1 MAGPNLLIGNGQ
13 VLAGPTV
20 REVSGSGSKHFPY
33 TIERARERLGP
44 AIDLVVEAIEKLP
57 EAAKPKGE
65 GTGMVMVHPA
75 FLAKTRMPSSVF
87 NRAGLRMVG
96 SRSAQVIPEND
107 HRERAPFG
115 AQPTAEMYVAGTSEA
130 FRELA
135 RMLRSEDTGKGVQEE
150 FCKLEKVLVLDAPS
164 RMIHLEGS
172 DTQLELEVVLHG
184 HDSDKA
190 LLDAFDGHALA
201 CGVMLARQK
210 LLGVPGL
217 VFMPA
222 AAPRERLLEFASFTA
237 LRVVRRLPQLRLH
250 RPVVRQSHHGAA
262 PVLPDADCLDNS
274 LKVVVFDG
282 GLGAKDFAR
291 WCTETIPPSLATTA
305 ADYLLHGTD
314 VTSALLFGA
323 ADLAGDT
330 LPRPFF
336 NVQHHR
342 VLGSANEVDVDLYD
356 CMHRIKQILSAGDV
370 DFANLSLGPRMCIDD
385 DQPHAWTAM
394 LDEQLANGR
403 TLVTVA
409 VGNDGDLTDGKGRVQ
424 PPADAV
430 NALAVGSADSR
441 EFMWR
446 RAVYSCYGPGRSP
459 GLVKPDGVVFG
470 GTKENPLVLFNP
482 LAGGL
487 TGVQGTS
494 FAAPLAL
501 RAAAATRALAKT
513 PLSAT
518 ALRALMIHRADRF
531 GGHDSRD
538 IGWGRFPEEPEQLLT
553 CGDHEVSVLYQGKI
567 DAGGRMRIGVPVPP
581 VAMGVKLTITATFC
595 FTSPVDAADPV
606 NYTRHG
612 LTVFFRP
619 RGAGSTE
626 PFFSKGGYE
635 TEHELRHDAHK
646 WETVLHQAVSFDAHE
661 LLDACFDV
669 DHGAREHGLAV
680 DNSVAPSLP
689 YVLVVTVSTQKG
701 EPIYQTVMQKYRM
714 LAPIELR
721 TKVQLPSGGG
731 R

>member
-13 VLAGPTV
+13 VLAAPTV
-20 REVSGSGSKHFPY
+20 REVSGSSTKNFPY
-33 TIERARERLGP
+33 SIEQARERLGP
-44 AIDLVVEAIEKLP
+44 AIDLVAQTIDGLP

-65 GTGMVMVHPA
+65 GTGLVMVHPA

-96 SRSAQVIPEND
+96 SRSAHVVPVND
-107 HRERAPFG
+107 HRERPPVG
-115 AQPTAEMYVAGTSEA
+115 QQPTAEMYVAGTSQA

-150 FCKLEKVLVLDAPS
+150 FCKLEKVLVLDAPK

-172 DTQLELEVVLHG
+172 DKQVQLEVVLHG
-184 HDSDKA
+184 YEGDQT
-190 LLDAFDGHALA
+190 LLDAFDAYA
-201 CGVMLARQK
+201 EVCGVQIAREK

-237 LRVVRRLPQLRLH
+237 LRAVRRLPQLRLH
-250 RPVVRQSHHGAA
+250 RPVVRQRQQGVV
-262 PVLPDADCLDNS
+262 PVLPDADCVDSS

-282 GLGAKDFAR
+282 GLGAKDFDR
-291 WCTETIPPSLATTA
+291 WCSETVPPALMSTA
-305 ADYLLHGTD
+305 SDYLLHGMD

-356 CMHRIKQILSAGDV
+356 CMHRIKKILSAGDV

-394 LDEQLANGR
+394 LDEQLASGR

-441 EFMWR
+441 EFMWD
-446 RAVYSCYGPGRSP
+446 RAAYSCYGPGRSP

-470 GTKENPLVLFNP
+470 GTNETPLILFNP

-518 ALRALMIHRADRF
+518 TLRALMIHRADRF
-531 GGHDSRD
+531 GGHDPRD
-538 IGWGRFPEEPEQLLT
+538 IGWGRFAESPEQLLT
-553 CGDHEVSVLYQGKI
+553 CGDHEVSVLYQGSI
-567 DAGGRMRIGVPVPP
+567 AAGARLRIGVPVPP
-581 VAMGVKLTITATFC
+581 VAMGVKLNITATFC
-595 FTSPVDAADPV
+595 FASSVDAADPV

-619 RGAGSTE
+619 RGAESSA

-646 WETVLHQAVSFDAHE
+646 WETVLHQTAHFEAHE

-680 DNSVAPSLP
+680 NNDEATALP

-701 EPIYQTVMQKYRM
+701 EAIYQTVMQKYRM

-721 TKVQLPSGGG
+721 AKIQLSGG
-731 R
+731 RE

>member
-1 MAGPNLLIGNGQ
+1 MAGPNLLIGNGE
-13 VLAGPTV
+13 VLAAPTA
-20 REVSGSGSKHFPY
+20 REISGSSSKKFPY
-33 TIERARERLGP
+33 SIERARERLGS
-44 AIDLVVEAIEKLP
+44 AIDLVAETIDELP
-57 EAAKPKGE
+57 DRAKPKGE
-65 GTGMVMVHPA
+65 GTGLILVHPA

-96 SRSAQVIPEND
+96 SRNAQVVPEHD
-107 HRERAPFG
+107 HRERVPAG
-115 AQPTAEMYVAGTSEA
+115 EQPTAEMYVAGTSEA

-150 FCKLEKVLVLDAPS
+150 FRKLERVSVLDAAA
-164 RMIHLEGS
+164 RMINLEGK
-172 DTQLELEVVLHG
+172 DAELKLEVILHG
-184 HDSDKA
+184 YESDNA
-190 LLDAFDGHALA
+190 LLDAFVSHARA
-201 CGVMLARQK
+201 CGVLLTPQK

-222 AAPRERLLEFASFTA
+222 AAPRERLSEFASFTA
-237 LRVVRRLPQLRLH
+237 LRAVRRLPQLRLH
-250 RPVVRQSHHGAA
+250 RPVVRQSQHGAA
-262 PVLPDADCLDNS
+262 PALPDEDCLDNS

-282 GLGAKDFAR
+282 GLGAKNFSR
-291 WCTETIPPSLATTA
+291 WCAETVPTSLASTA

-323 ADLAGDT
+323 ADLTGDT

-342 VLGSANEVDVDLYD
+342 VLGSSDEADVDLYD
-356 CMHRIKQILSAGDV
+356 CMHRIKKILAAGDV

-394 LDEQLANGR
+394 LDEQLASGR
-403 TLVTVA
+403 TLATVA
-409 VGNDGDLTDGKGRVQ
+409 VGNDGDLTGGKGRVQ

-430 NALAVGSADSR
+430 NALSIGSADSR
-441 EFMWR
+441 EFMWG
-446 RAVYSCYGPGRSP
+446 RAAYSCHGPGRSP
-459 GLVKPDGVVFG
+459 GLIKPDGVIFG
-470 GTKENPLVLFNP
+470 GTEETPLILFNP

-494 FAAPLAL
+494 FSAPLAL
-501 RAAAATRALAKT
+501 RAAAATRTLAKT
-513 PLSAT
+513 HLSAT
-518 ALRALMIHRADRF
+518 TLRALMIHRADRF
-531 GGHDSRD
+531 GGHDPRD
-538 IGWGRFPEEPEQLLT
+538 VGWGRFREEPEHLLT
-553 CGDHEVSVLYQGKI
+553 CGDHEVSVLYQGNI
-567 DAGGRMRIGVPVPP
+567 GAGTRLRIGVPVPP
-581 VAMGVKLTITATFC
+581 VAMGVKLNITATFC

-619 RGAGSTE
+619 RSTGSTV
-626 PFFSKGGYE
+626 PFFSKGEYE
-635 TEHELRHDAHK
+635 SEHELRHDAHK
-646 WETVLHQAVSFDAHE
+646 WETVLHHTIEIGAHE
-661 LLDACFDV
+661 MLDACFDV

-680 DNSVAPSLP
+680 DNSAAAALP

-714 LAPIELR
+714 LTPIELR
-721 TKVQLPSGGG
+721 AKVQLPSSG
-731 R
+731 RG